1 MVGTPAIILCR
12 WAWRESGG
20 KQVFGVRGTFMR
32 KIDLGSIVALALV
45 IATPAQAGLFGLP
58 KFKVEQSD
66 DRFSADGLT
75 TYSGLYNRI
84 SKKSLAGGV
93 HIDDKGVFI
102 EPFAVK
108 NRASGVVVALS
119 FFIHNEADY
128 STNYGS
134 PLTLGAPQRIT
145 FITGEGGPIALPIK
159 RGDSKW
165 SSATTYNSITRSAS
179 AAVTETGF
187 ADLTAEQYQ
196 RIINATAL
204 AVRIEGTER
213 SMTYETRD
221 IAKTF
226 VPNLKTFYEQY
237 VAK

>member
-1 MVGTPAIILCR
+1 M
-12 WAWRESGG
+12 
-20 KQVFGVRGTFMR
+20 K
-32 KIDLGSIVALALV
+32 KIVIAAALALAV
-45 IATPAQAGLFGLP
+45 ITPAQAGLFGLP

-66 DRFSADGLT
+66 DRFSTNGLT

-93 HIDDKGVFI
+93 HIDDKGVFV

-108 NRASGVVVALS
+108 SRAYGKLIGLE

-145 FITGEGGPIALPIK
+145 FLTGEGAPIALVIK

-165 SSATTYNSITRSAS
+165 SDVTTYNSITRSAS
-179 AAVTETGF
+179 ASITETGF
-187 ADLTAEQYQ
+187 TEVSSEQYQ
-196 RIINATAL
+196 RIVNATAL
-204 AVRIEGTER
+204 AVKIEGDKR
-213 SMTYETRD
+213 SMVYETKD

-226 VPNLKTFYEQY
+226 IPNLKGFYDQY
-237 VAK
+237 VVR

>member
-1 MVGTPAIILCR
+1 MRNMVII
-12 WAWRESGG
+12 A
-20 KQVFGVRGTFMR
+20 
-32 KIDLGSIVALALV
+32 ALAAAT
-45 IATPAQAGLFGLP
+45 ATPAQAGMFGLP

-66 DRFSADGLT
+66 DRFSTNGLT
-75 TYSGLYNRI
+75 SYSGAYNRI

-93 HIDDKGVFI
+93 HIDDKGVFV

-108 NRASGVVVALS
+108 SRADGTLVGLE

-134 PLTLGAPQRIT
+134 PLTLGVPQRIT
-145 FITGEGGPIALPIK
+145 FLTGEGTPIALAIH
-159 RGDSKW
+159 RGNSKW
-165 SSATTYNSITRSAS
+165 SDVSSYNSITRSAS

-187 ADLTAEQYQ
+187 AQVTPEQYQ

-204 AVRIEGTER
+204 AVKVEGDKR
-213 SMTYETRD
+213 SMVYETKD

-226 VPNLKTFYEQY
+226 IPNLKSFYEHY
-237 VAK
+237 VR